1 MFSRKEY
8 KLMILYSFLF
18 PFLSLIPA
26 SVAVFSFNRIPFN
39 SLLEKINH
47 HHIQSL
53 VFSPSFD
60 YVFIND
66 DTPETSLSFLTP
78 TVSKQ
83 IFDESLIHNVDSF
96 ILPSPNVFIFPI
108 VFFVVARYLMYA
120 IKMNVNMSS
129 AMLNNPLNTF
139 LGGTG
144 TGINVQSYFPEIISN
159 VSFVGYEDVLE
170 ECKDIFTFNRTAF
183 DIVGAETPKGILL
196 EGPPGNGKTFLA
208 KYIAQQ
214 TNSTF
219 ISVSGSEFVNT
230 FVGVGAANVRELF
243 EAARQNPP
251 CIIFIDEIDSIGKKR
266 TASVQSAS
274 DEKDQ
279 TLNQIL
285 TEMDGFQENIGVIVM
300 GATNRKE
307 LLDPA
312 LLRPGRFDR
321 IIRLPLPDLI
331 SRKAILGEHA
341 KTKSL
346 DSDVDLDVVAEWT
359 AGFSG
364 AQLKNLLNE
373 AAILAARVGNTTI
386 VDNNL
391 VDAIEKLTVG
401 LIRTSDS
408 RSPDTKLR
416 VALHEMGH
424 SFLCAQYPHYF
435 ELKKV
440 SIQST
445 YEGAGGYTLFQELPE
460 FAEGGLVTKDCLKK
474 RLIVMMGGKAAE
486 TLYYGEEYVSAGAIQ
501 DLRQANALAR
511 EMISQYGMGE
521 ILEPFYK
528 EGIDPETGMTME
540 YSDRTEMLLDKESMM
555 LVTEA
560 FAEAKRILE
569 ENWIDFLTAKQ
580 RLLENTVLYQDDLE
594 GIF

>member
-1 MFSRKEY
+1 M
-8 KLMILYSFLF
+8 MLYSFLF
-18 PFLSLIPA
+18 PFLSFIPI
-26 SVAVFSFNRIPFN
+26 SVAIFSFNRIPFN
-39 SLLEKINH
+39 LLLDKIDNH
-47 HHIQSL
+47 HIHSL

-66 DTPETSLSFLTP
+66 DTPETSLSFLAP

-83 IFDESLIHNVDSF
+83 IFDESVLHNVDSF
-96 ILPSPNVFIFPI
+96 ILPSPNIFIFPI
-108 VFFVVARYLMYA
+108 VLFFIARYLAYVRRINA
-120 IKMNVNMSS
+120 NMSS
-129 AMLNNPLNTF
+129 TMLNNPLSTF

-144 TGINVQSYFPEIISN
+144 TGINVQSYLPEIISN
-159 VSFVGYEDVLE
+159 ISFVGYEDVLE
-170 ECKDIFTFNRTAF
+170 ECNDIFAFNRTAF
-183 DIVGAETPKGILL
+183 NLVGAETPKGVLL

-266 TASVQSAS
+266 TTSIQSAS

-341 KTKSL
+341 KTKAL
-346 DSDVDLDVVAEWT
+346 DSNVNLDAVAEMT
-359 AGFSG
+359 SGFSG

-373 AAILAARVGNTTI
+373 AAILAARVENTTI
-386 VDNNL
+386 VEKNL
-391 VDAIEKLTVG
+391 LDAVDKLTVG
-401 LIRTSDS
+401 LIRKTDS
-408 RSPDTKLR
+408 RHTDTKLR

-424 SFLCAQYPHYF
+424 TFLCAQYPYYF
-435 ELKKV
+435 KLKKV

-460 FAEGGLVTKDCLKK
+460 FAEGGLTTKDLLKK
-474 RLIVMMGGKAAE
+474 RLIVLMGGKAAE
-486 TLYYGEEYVSAGAIQ
+486 TLYYSDEYVSAGAIQ
-501 DLRQANALAR
+501 DLKQANALAR
-511 EMISQYGMGE
+511 DMISQYGMGW

-528 EGIDPETGMTME
+528 EGVDPMTGMAME
-540 YSDRTEMLLDKESMM
+540 YSQQTELLVDKESMM

-560 FAEAKRILE
+560 LAEAKRILE
-569 ENWIDFLTAKQ
+569 ENWIDFLTAKE
-580 RLLENTVLYQDDLE
+580 RLLENTVLYQDDLYS
-594 GIF
+594 IF